1 MRDTAGM
8 VQPCMGH
15 ALFLLFIKC
24 YIELEPNAYV
34 PGLRFGSE
42 HGDGEGGVVGVSAGV
57 VGVLGDVE
65 AVSEVAIEGQVGHVT
80 VGQVHSSHS
89 SQQLSHG
96 SHSQSGQQRSASN
109 IYSGVDGS
117 DVHVRV
123 YIYVYILCT

>member
-1 MRDTAGM
+1 MSTLTHKPYHFVLSCERYSGYCAALH
-8 VQPCMGH
+8 GH
-15 ALFLLFIKC
+15 ALFIKC
-24 YIELEPNAYV
+24 YIELEPNTYI

-42 HGDGEGGVVGVSAGV
+42 HGDGEEGV

-96 SHSQSGQQRSASN
+96 SHSQS
-109 IYSGVDGS
+109 
-117 DVHVRV
+117 
-123 YIYVYILCT
+123 